1 MDYVKL
7 PVHIFLNR
15 IFYYQSIMD
24 RIYIFELCKVQEQL
38 LLKTIKKFNLIF
50 EIRIYL
56 FLDFYQLVS

>member
-7 PVHIFLNR
+7 QVHIFLNR

-24 RIYIFELCKVQEQL
+24 RIYIFELCKVKEQL

-50 EIRIYL
+50 EIGIYL
-56 FLDFYQLVS
+56 FLDFYQ